1 MQQRQ
6 LQKLGLQLQL
16 YNAGQG
22 RLNHECGAV
31 HVQKEQSFPA
41 GEAVTVLC
49 CWLFWQ
55 LCKLCAHIW
64 PDVAKAEAGAAAAAV
79 YCRAGQA

>member
-22 RLNHECGAV
+22 RLNHECGADY
-31 HVQKEQSFPA
+31 VQKEQSFPA
-41 GEAVTVLC
+41 GEGLNSV
-49 CWLFWQ
+49 CWFLFRQAWG
-55 LCKLCAHIW
+55 LCAH
-64 PDVAKAEAGAAAAAV
+64 VVLGMV
-79 YCRAGQA
+79 